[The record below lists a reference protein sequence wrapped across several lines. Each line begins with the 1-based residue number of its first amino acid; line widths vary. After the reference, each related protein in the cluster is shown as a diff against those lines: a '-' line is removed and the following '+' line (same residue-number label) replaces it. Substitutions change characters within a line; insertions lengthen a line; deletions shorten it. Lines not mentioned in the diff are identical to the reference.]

1 MATYSNPTVKD
12 LFAPTEER
20 VAVKAGKKTDDGYA
34 YPTLDDMGMPTA
46 KPKRDVSFG
55 GSNFKI
61 GPFDTGLK
69 MSPVVDK
76 TLSGIG
82 QSFYQTGRTAKQ
94 LTNNYSR
101 KEADDAAELDAPLL
115 DTLSGSLGSIGGTVA
130 QSAFMPVRTLSG
142 AAGAGIKALG
152 AKRLGTAAAASLPLD
167 ALLSGA
173 VMSQMRPMK
182 TGESRLKEAGLGAAG
197 GLGGYALMRPFTAL
211 AAKGVNALR
220 DKWDDVAAQT
230 LNRKAANR
238 GVDLTIGDV
247 TKSPAWQSFE
257 NMSRDVPFSG
267 RKDIMER
274 QAGQVQDMLYSL
286 REDMRPNL
294 EVVDDVG
301 NLIKYA
307 TPEQMTVGELQRN
320 FAKLTKEKDD
330 LFAEVGKIAAANP
343 KVTKVD
349 FDETAKQVQ
358 QLLKHHPDIFA
369 SFKGTD
375 QRLMSVMKGLD
386 NSLENQGRSKLTG
399 RFAPKATY
407 DEAQWM
413 RQELG
418 SILAAAEKQA
428 QSGTIN
434 SSAVGKLKQVYKAV
448 NKDLDNWGAKP
459 VNEPVHGAY
468 KAAQSFYN
476 DNIVP
481 FKRDPTLKKVVNE
494 FAPFDED
501 LALNTFFK
509 EGRPNLAENIMKFQ
523 TPEGQ
528 QASQFVI
535 IDDLVNKAVNTSKDT
550 GLDISAYLNKARK
563 LADPSG
569 KVYSPRVQQE
579 MGDVEDILQAA
590 HRSQNYLDSSG
601 NTGRYLAMR
610 GVQTLPY
617 LVAGGAAYGAGSGD
631 IGTTATGLAGLLALT
646 RGLNAMGANPVGKR
660 LLMSSTQLPG
670 GLQNIA
676 DLVTTRA
683 GGPALKQGLE
693 GGHIERMLEP
703 GPDPEMQ

>member
-20 VAVKAGKKTDDGYA
+20 VLVKAGKKIDDGYA
-34 YPTLDDMGMPTA
+34 YPSLDDMGMAPP
-46 KPKRDVSFG
+46 KPKRQVSFG
-55 GSNFKI
+55 GGNFKI

-69 MSPVVDK
+69 MSPGVDK

-82 QSFYQTGRTAKQ
+82 QSFYQTGRAAKQ
-94 LTNNYSR
+94 LVGQYTR

-115 DTLSGSLGSIGGTVA
+115 DTLGGGLGSLGGTIA
-130 QSAFMPVRTLSG
+130 QSAVVPVGAAAGTVGAGVR
-142 AAGAGIKALG
+142 AAGAP
-152 AKRLGTAAAASLPLD
+152 RLGTALAASLPLD
-167 ALLSGA
+167 ALVSGA
-173 VMSQMRPMK
+173 VMSQMRPLK
-182 TGESRLKEAGLGAAG
+182 TGESRVKEAALGAAG
-197 GLGGYALMRPFTAL
+197 GLGGYALMRPMTA
-211 AAKGVNALR
+211 AASKLVNTVRGKWGDPVAQALH
-220 DKWDDVAAQT
+220 KKA
-230 LNRKAANR
+230 LNH
-238 GVDLTIGDV
+238 GVDLTVGDV

-257 NMSRDVPFSG
+257 NLSRDVPLSG

-286 REDMRPNL
+286 REDMRPSL
-294 EVVDDVG
+294 DVMDDTG
-301 NLIKYA
+301 KLITYA

-330 LFAEVGKIAAANP
+330 LFTKVGEIAAANP
-343 KVTKVD
+343 KVGKVD
-349 FDETAKQVQ
+349 FDETSKQVQ

-375 QRLMSVMKGLD
+375 QRLMSVMRGLD
-386 NSLENQGRSKLTG
+386 DSLANQGRNKTG

-407 DEAQWM
+407 AEAQWM

-428 QSGTIN
+428 QNGTLN

-448 NKDLDNWGAKP
+448 NKDLDNWGVKP
-459 VNEPVHGAY
+459 ANEPIHKAY
-468 KAAQSFYN
+468 KEAQDFYTEN
-476 DNIVP
+476 VVP

-509 EGRPNLAENIMKFQ
+509 EGRPNLAEKVMKFQ

-528 QASQFVI
+528 RAAQFVI
-535 IDDLVNKAVNTSKDT
+535 VDDLVNKAVNTSKDT
-550 GLDISAYLNKARK
+550 GLDISAYLNRARK
-563 LADPSG
+563 LEDPSG
-569 KVYSPRVQQE
+569 KVFSPQVKQH
-579 MGDVEDILQAA
+579 MDDVDDVLKAA
-590 HRSQNYLDSSG
+590 QRSQNYLDSSG

-617 LVAGGAAYGAGSGD
+617 LVAGGAAYGASGGD
-631 IGTTATGLAGLLALT
+631 IGTTGAGILGLLALT
-646 RGLNAMGANPVGKR
+646 RGLNSVGANPVGKR
-660 LLMSSTQLPG
+660 MLMSSTQLPG
-670 GLQNIA
+670 GLQSIA
-676 DLVTTRA
+676 DLVTTR
-683 GGPALKQGLE
+683 GGAPMLKRGLE
-693 GGHIERMLEP
+693 GEYFAP